1 MGLPI
6 SDPSHVGA
14 QLVDVVLEANHLFNV
29 QDLPD
34 WINAVGLLLSYLP
47 DVFFDGLKKRL
58 VTALT
63 SAPLSQW
70 NLPQNPFEMFNF
82 IKIARCGTL
91 LVSSCW
97 IYPNSSRSRIGS
109 RKILAYR
116 SNRGA
121 TVICVSS
128 CWTLFTTVE

>member
-1 MGLPI
+1 MN
-6 SDPSHVGA
+6 
-14 QLVDVVLEANHLFNV
+14 VVILFNDYEFFV
-29 QDLPD
+29 PFLDLPD

-82 IKIARCGTL
+82 NVVHRCVFLRNCIKDTYVFNMKFL
-91 LVSSCW
+91 KLVHLISEKHF
-97 IYPNSSRSRIGS
+97 YYHLPPVLNF
-109 RKILAYR
+109 L
-116 SNRGA
+116 
-121 TVICVSS
+121 
-128 CWTLFTTVE
+128 

>member
-1 MGLPI
+1 MN
-6 SDPSHVGA
+6 
-14 QLVDVVLEANHLFNV
+14 VVILFNDYEFFV
-29 QDLPD
+29 PFLDLPD

-82 IKIARCGTL
+82 NVVHRCVFFTQL
-91 LVSSCW
+91 YKRYLCLQYEVFET
-97 IYPNSSRSRIGS
+97 GS
-109 RKILAYR
+109 Y
-116 SNRGA
+116 N
-121 TVICVSS
+121 
-128 CWTLFTTVE
+128 F

>member
-1 MGLPI
+1 M
-6 SDPSHVGA
+6 
-14 QLVDVVLEANHLFNV
+14 
-29 QDLPD
+29 PD

-82 IKIARCGTL
+82 NVVHRCVFLHKI
-91 LVSSCW
+91 
-97 IYPNSSRSRIGS
+97 Y
-109 RKILAYR
+109 
-116 SNRGA
+116 
-121 TVICVSS
+121 
-128 CWTLFTTVE
+128 LFFQNEIFETRLNNF